1 MSPPET
7 GASMVPIFNLEAY
20 KKILSAK
27 LGVLVVWSIKMEP
40 CFILVRMLLSPK
52 HIYSTSLGYPN
63 IKTTTSE
70 FLAN

>member
-27 LGVLVVWSIKMEP
+27 LGVLVVWSIKMELYNL
-40 CFILVRMLLSPK
+40 ILTLVS
-52 HIYSTSLGYPN
+52 
-63 IKTTTSE
+63 
-70 FLAN
+70 F